1 MKKWFISGDI
11 LANNLLIIKKEEL
24 GENFITLNELIKF
37 SNEVER
43 KLEKDFNIRAVTI
56 FENLGDS
63 EYTIKEN
70 NVIVLKQSVD
80 YDKFRTSVRGPLN
93 FELARCIIDIGKNY
107 GKKPQKDIQ
116 K

>member
-1 MKKWFISGDI
+1 MKKWFISGDC

-24 GENFITLNELIKF
+24 EENFITLDELIKF

-43 KLEKDFNIRAVTI
+43 KLEKDFNIRAVTL
-56 FENLGDS
+56 FDNLCDCG
-63 EYTIKEN
+63 YTIKEN
-70 NVIVLKQSVD
+70 SVIVLKQSVD
-80 YDKFRTSVRGPLN
+80 YDKFRVNVRGPLN
-93 FELARCIIDIGKNY
+93 FELAKCIIDIGRNY

>member
-24 GENFITLNELIKF
+24 GENFITLDELIKF

-56 FENLGDS
+56 F
-63 EYTIKEN
+63 
-70 NVIVLKQSVD
+70 
-80 YDKFRTSVRGPLN
+80 
-93 FELARCIIDIGKNY
+93 
-107 GKKPQKDIQ
+107 
-116 K
+116 